1 MFHNIALSGGGTHTL
16 AFLGCVKYLEEIG
29 ELKNIKNLIGA
40 SAGSIFCLVLVLN
53 WSYKDIYD
61 MCIKE
66 LIPLVDKMSFSVWSL
81 SKISSQYGMSD
92 GKEVEHLVEKILEI
106 SKVDKDITFLDLA
119 KTYGKN
125 IVIATTNL
133 TSRKLEYLS
142 VDTYPEMK
150 LVTAIRMSTSIPILF
165 TPVKYYDDLYVDSL
179 VYNNFPVDFF
189 SKCKID
195 TLGLNIV
202 SSKESKKINSWMD
215 YICLLYAGFKNSVVQ
230 KSVKDF
236 DYICNICVNKVG
248 NKFDILKMKFV
259 LHKTFINQLVD
270 IGYKTLKD
278 FYTSKG
284 VTQGT

>member
-29 ELKNIKNLIGA
+29 EIKNIKNLIGA

-53 WSYKDIYD
+53 WSYKEIYD
-61 MCIKE
+61 LCIKE
-66 LIPLVDKMSFSVWSL
+66 LIPIVDKMSFSVWSL

-106 SKVDKDITFLDLA
+106 SKVDKDVTFLDMA
-119 KTYGKN
+119 KTYGKH

-189 SKCKID
+189 SKFKID

-202 SSKESKKINSWMD
+202 TSKESKKINSWMD
-215 YICLLYAGFKNSVVQ
+215 YICLLYAGFKDSVIQ

-236 DYICNICVNKVG
+236 DYICNICVNKAG

-259 LHKTFINQLVD
+259 LHKTFIDQLVD